1 MTSRILIALVVLSIS
16 CSAAFAAAPSVKV
29 EWTGNFSRSH
39 YVRLETVDA
48 KQFLILNQF
57 GQVEE
62 TRLPVLKNEMIM
74 GMPPTGKILA
84 QAGEQTVN
92 VHIRYLISDMG
103 GAAFTIEL
111 GDEAIRPIHLTPVP
125 QLTIEGRGYYNRSQY
140 VRLETWKEKEST
152 QQFLVLYDFSSATEQ
167 RLPVKSNTGEASS
180 TTTKVIEAAGG
191 NRTVRLELGG
201 SRLARVQIDGGEFRP
216 LILLDN

>member
-1 MTSRILIALVVLSIS
+1 MTSRTLIALMVLSIA
-16 CSAAFAAAPSVKV
+16 CSAAFAAAPAVKV

-39 YVRLETVDA
+39 YVRLEKVDA
-48 KQFLILNQF
+48 KEFLILNQF

-92 VHIRYLISDMG
+92 VAIRYLISDMG

-125 QLTIEGRGYYNRSQY
+125 QITIEGQGYYNRSQY

-152 QQFLVLYDFSSATEQ
+152 QQFLVLYDFASPKEL
-167 RLPVKSNTGEASS
+167 RLPVQSNVGEASG
-180 TTTKVIEAAGG
+180 TTTKVIQASGG
-191 NRTVRLELGG
+191 GHSVRLELGG
-201 SRLARVQIDGGEFRP
+201 SRLARVQVDGGDFRP